1 MPAGD
6 GFEAVIGLEVH
17 AQLRTA
23 TKIFCAC
30 RAEYGARPN
39 SLTCPVCLGLPGA
52 LPVLNRRA
60 VDLALRLILAVG
72 GEVQPRSVF
81 ARKNYFYPD
90 LPKGYQISQYD
101 RPLGLGGQIAY
112 ELDSGEAGH
121 CRLERIHLE
130 EDAGKSLH
138 PEHGEM
144 HTRVDLNRCGVP
156 LAEIVSKPEIHSP
169 QQAHAYLAK
178 LRQILR
184 YTEVCSG
191 DMEKGHLRCDAN
203 ISVRPLGQESFGT
216 RTELKN
222 MNSFRGVER
231 ALRFEVD
238 RQVKVIKGG
247 GTVEAMTLLW
257 DEKKQVAEPMR
268 SKETAMDYRYFPEP
282 DLPELIISKE
292 WLEEV
297 RGTLPELPDA
307 RRARLIADYGLRPA
321 DASVLTADHEVVDFF
336 EAVMRHTGRARAAAN
351 WMQTEL
357 LGAVR
362 DSGADFANYPIRP
375 HHIAGLVNEVGSG
388 RISGKMAKTVFAE
401 MVTRADAVLN
411 DADKTLTMEPQSI
424 IHEKGLALIS
434 DAAELTPVVDRV
446 LKDFGD
452 EVLAYRRGKTGL
464 LAFFVGQ
471 VMKATRG
478 QGDPQTVNRLLKERL
493 DR

>member
-1 MPAGD
+1 
-6 GFEAVIGLEVH
+6 
-17 AQLRTA
+17 
-23 TKIFCAC
+23 
-30 RAEYGARPN
+30 
-39 SLTCPVCLGLPGA
+39 
-52 LPVLNRRA
+52 
-60 VDLALRLILAVG
+60 
-72 GEVQPRSVF
+72 
-81 ARKNYFYPD
+81 
-90 LPKGYQISQYD
+90 
-101 RPLGLGGQIAY
+101 
-112 ELDSGEAGH
+112 
-121 CRLERIHLE
+121 
-130 EDAGKSLH
+130 
-138 PEHGEM
+138 
-144 HTRVDLNRCGVP
+144 
-156 LAEIVSKPEIHSP
+156 
-169 QQAHAYLAK
+169 
-178 LRQILR
+178 
-184 YTEVCSG
+184 
-191 DMEKGHLRCDAN
+191 
-203 ISVRPLGQESFGT
+203 
-216 RTELKN
+216 
-222 MNSFRGVER
+222 
-231 ALRFEVD
+231 
-238 RQVKVIKGG
+238 
-247 GTVEAMTLLW
+247 
-257 DEKKQVAEPMR
+257 
-268 SKETAMDYRYFPEP
+268 MDYRYFPEP
-282 DLPELIISKE
+282 DLPELIISQE

-307 RRARLIADYGLRPA
+307 RRARLVADYGLRPA
-321 DASVLTADHEVVDFF
+321 DASVLTADREVVDFF